1 VAALAFADGRR
12 DDGLMRVGVMRMT
25 SEPPAGYVAFVTE
38 HLEPLRRDSVQVV
51 GGEEDADHLYVD
63 VLTDVAT
70 RWPWLELQ
78 RTRLGQ
84 ARAADDFLSRVFR
97 RRSERFW
104 LDERPQED
112 GAGDDALQIT
122 VTPERPQEAPQ
133 RRVYVSTAV
142 RLAPMVVPR
151 RRRGVFVAGPVSE
164 AAIAWWHAYENIRR
178 RRFVYVGFV
187 VIAVLLALA
196 QFAAPASEI

>member
-1 VAALAFADGRR
+1 
-12 DDGLMRVGVMRMT
+12 MRMT

-51 GGEEDADHLYVD
+51 GGEEDADQLYCD

-78 RTRLGQ
+78 RTRLGH
-84 ARAADDFLSRVFR
+84 ARAADDFLGRVFQ

-104 LDERPQED
+104 LDERPYED

-122 VTPERPQEAPQ
+122 VTPERPPEEPPQ
-133 RRVYVSTAV
+133 RRVYVSTAA
-142 RLAPMVVPR
+142 RLAPLVVPR
-151 RRRGVFVAGPVSE
+151 RRRGAFVAGPVSE

-178 RRFVYVGFV
+178 RRLVYIGFV
-187 VIAVLLALA
+187 VIALLLALA
-196 QFAAPASEI
+196 QVGSPGTDV

>member
-1 VAALAFADGRR
+1 
-12 DDGLMRVGVMRMT
+12 MRVGVMRMT

-38 HLEPLRRDSVQVV
+38 HLEPLRRDSVRVV

-70 RWPWLELQ
+70 RWPWLELR

-84 ARAADDFLSRVFR
+84 AGAADDFLGRVFR

-104 LDERPQED
+104 LDERPFED
-112 GAGDDALQIT
+112 GAGDDGLQIT
-122 VTPERPQEAPQ
+122 VTPERVAEPPQ

-151 RRRGVFVAGPVSE
+151 RARSAFVAGPVSE

-178 RRFVYVGFV
+178 RRLVYAGFV
-187 VIAVLLALA
+187 VIALLLALA
-196 QFAAPASEI
+196 QFAAPPQDF